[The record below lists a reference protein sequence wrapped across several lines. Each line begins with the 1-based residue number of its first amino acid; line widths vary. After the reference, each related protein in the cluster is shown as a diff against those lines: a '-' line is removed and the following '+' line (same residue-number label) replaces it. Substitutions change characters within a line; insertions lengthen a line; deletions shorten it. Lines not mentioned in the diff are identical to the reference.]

1 MDTIEINTELKK
13 IQALHGSLDENN
25 VMTYIIFLESYR
37 HKLSDGQIQWLDEK
51 IDRLNEKSRATFEQS
66 LSNIDVELASR
77 PITDKM
83 EEGGLM
89 RINDVTENM

>member
-13 IQALHGSLDENN
+13 IQSLHSSLDESN
-25 VMTYIIFLESYR
+25 VLTYIIFLESYR
-37 HKLSDGQIQWLDEK
+37 HKLSTGQIQWLDYK
-51 IDRLNEKSRATFEQS
+51 INMLNQKSRATLEQS
-66 LSNIDVELASR
+66 LANIDVELASR

-89 RINDVTENM
+89 RINDV